1 MCHVFEQL
9 LYLSHSAVVS
19 FIFFAVLPFRYVCLH
34 CYSKRVLCIGTKVHK
49 EGKRIVGTDKQRY
62 IDNLAEVA
70 EQGAATGNMKQL
82 YDTTRKLTGKYSRQE
97 DQSRIRRDRSSWG

>member
-1 MCHVFEQL
+1 M
-9 LYLSHSAVVS
+9 
-19 FIFFAVLPFRYVCLH
+19 LPFRYVCLH

-97 DQSRIRRDRSSWG
+97 RPVKDKEGQVIMGIEQ